1 MDRRIWILFGA
12 AILLLSACTRSYT
25 TSPFPENLFRPAA
38 TETAIP
44 AFGTTTPPA
53 GIPATPSK
61 PPQVGETPTKEQPAG
76 QQYALQAGSPTWLEN
91 IMHPEAG
98 CDWMGVGGQ
107 VFDLQSAPIQNLVIA
122 VSGLLNGEALDRVS
136 LTGIATQYGD
146 GGYEV
151 FLSDRPIDSRQS
163 LWVQVQDLNGS
174 QLSEKVYFDTFADCQ
189 KNLILV
195 NFVQVSE
202 GLKSYFLP
210 FVSR

>member
-1 MDRRIWILFGA
+1 
-12 AILLLSACTRSYT
+12 
-25 TSPFPENLFRPAA
+25 
-38 TETAIP
+38 
-44 AFGTTTPPA
+44 
-53 GIPATPSK
+53 
-61 PPQVGETPTKEQPAG
+61 
-76 QQYALQAGSPTWLEN
+76 
-91 IMHPEAG
+91 MHPEAG